1 VVVQFLVMMAM
12 TEAKEPL
19 IAGRAAIRVL
29 KHHKVAEPI
38 FDAAS
43 FRPEELFAATMRT
56 TRNLSLRSGFVHG
69 KILCWGTLSYN
80 AWRSHGQRLPSFVL
94 SFVMDTISRTSVHK
108 RTPMRFLVDGLQ
120 VWASYLDQNNDG
132 PFGVRFLWTE
142 DALDCGPQKH
152 ITDDGG
158 YTYRRYDSY
167 LMPGDGT
174 IDMRTVALETDP
186 DILNRLQRIWVVYQQ
201 RLDETV
207 FSV

>member
-1 VVVQFLVMMAM
+1 M
-12 TEAKEPL
+12 TVAGTKEAT

-29 KHHKVAEPI
+29 KQHMAQEPI

-43 FRPEELFAATMRT
+43 FRTKELFATAIRATGG
-56 TRNLSLRSGFVHG
+56 LSLRSGFVHG
-69 KILCWGTLSYN
+69 KILCWGRLSYN
-80 AWRSHGQRLPSFVL
+80 AWRAHGQRLPSFVL
-94 SFVMDTISRTSVHK
+94 SFVMDIISRTSVHK

-120 VWASYLDQNNDG
+120 VWASYLDENDNG
-132 PFGVRFLWTE
+132 PFGVRFLWRE
-142 DALDCGPQKH
+142 DALDFGSQKH

-158 YTYRRYDSY
+158 HTYRRYDSY

-174 IDMRTVALETDP
+174 TDMGTVALETDP
-186 DILNRLQRIWVVYQQ
+186 DKLNRLQRIWVVYQQ